1 MPRLAQPE
9 KLDSLDATDPDA
21 QASRRDLVKI
31 NRWMGNFAWFEKIL
45 DRQCSGWKHFLE
57 MGAGGGELAMRLI
70 QKSRCATYTAVDRMP
85 MPDNWPQSARWHQ
98 GDLFQYTEYTT
109 AEVLLA
115 NLVLH
120 HFDDNELSRIG
131 DLIQQSSIAKIV
143 VNEPCRRSFH
153 KFQLRAGKLIGFNH
167 ITLYD
172 GSVSIDAGF
181 RANELPE
188 LLGLAPTRWHWR
200 IEETLMGAYR
210 MIAERA

>member
-1 MPRLAQPE
+1 MSRISQPE
-9 KLDSLDATDPDA
+9 KLDSLHASDPDA
-21 QASRRDLVKI
+21 RASRRDLVKI
-31 NRWMGNFAWFEKIL
+31 NRWMGNFTWFEKIL
-45 DRQCSGWKHFLE
+45 NRQCSGWNHFLE
-57 MGAGGGELAMRLI
+57 IGAGGGELAMRLI
-70 QKSRCATYTAVDRMP
+70 SKVGCSNYTAVDRVP
-85 MPDNWPQSARWHQ
+85 MPENWPQSACWHQ

-120 HFDDNELSRIG
+120 HFNDNELSRIG
-131 DLIQQSSIAKIV
+131 DRIQQSSITKIV

-181 RANELPE
+181 RADELPE
-188 LLGLAPTRWHWR
+188 LLGLTSGRWHWQ
-200 IEETLMGAYR
+200 IEETFMGAYR
-210 MIAERA
+210 MIVERG